1 MSDLLPDETPQQIN
15 EVEPDNGQD
24 MASFSA
30 SAQQEKFMSGAS
42 GASIATDEA
51 KEQPPTST
59 NWVTKL
65 IAERFSSPELWGH
78 SRIVTPHFG
87 LVDARDEWGDVVG
100 SEKVIGNES
109 EVWLAGIYGMRII
122 PDRDAST
129 KGAVK
134 LDATDLHTVTK
145 IHQALSETVFH
156 DEDIRIATPTKSPNP
171 EGDVVDPMNNN
182 FWLLMI
188 KDGKWPIMYDPR
200 AESFGELEY
209 SSHDYSGYH
218 LGNLATFPKEVQNLI
233 TDAATYE
240 LAWRSQFK
248 NDDLEKNKIK
258 LLNGESEFDR
268 DPFASGFR
276 GTEDHTN
283 GINKIDNL
291 SDTEYYFPLLAYVS
305 DVSTG
310 NPEERLA
317 SIIEYIDTNGE
328 EDDSD
333 LRYEAAQGLVE
344 MKKLIADVVNF
355 NTRHQEN
362 RNTTQEE
369 VDEAF
374 EKFKTG
380 LVRVAH
386 KIRGDATSSTESYSI
401 SDESD
406 V

>member
-1 MSDLLPDETPQQIN
+1 MGDLIFPDDEQKDYETDHDTG
-15 EVEPDNGQD
+15 ED
-24 MASFSA
+24 MTGFSA
-30 SAQQEKFMSGAS
+30 SEQQEKFMSGAS
-42 GASIATDEA
+42 GAIITTDET
-51 KEQPPTST
+51 KEHAPISINQ
-59 NWVTKL
+59 VTKL

-100 SEKVIGNES
+100 TEKVVGNES
-109 EVWLAGIYGMRII
+109 EIWLAGIYGMRII
-122 PDRDAST
+122 PDKGAST
-129 KGAVK
+129 KGAVR

-145 IHQALSETVFH
+145 IHQALSETVFRG
-156 DEDIRIATPTKSPNP
+156 EDIRIATPTKSPNP
-171 EGDVVDPMNNN
+171 EGDVIDPMNNN

-200 AESFGELEY
+200 AASFGELEY

-218 LGNLATFPKEVQNLI
+218 LGNLATFPKEVQSLI

-248 NDDLEKNKIK
+248 SEDLEKNKIK
-258 LLNGESEFDR
+258 LLSGESEFDR

-305 DVSTG
+305 DVNTR

-317 SIIEYIDTNGE
+317 SIIEYIDNNGE

-333 LRYEAAQGLVE
+333 PRYEAAQGLVE

-355 NTRHQEN
+355 NTRHREN

-386 KIRGDATSSTESYSI
+386 KIHGEAI
-401 SDESD
+401 AA
-406 V
+406 